1 MREYLKKAREAKGMS
16 QAEAADKLGMSEIA
30 YEAFENGGFIKDI
43 ELSIAIDIC
52 KVFDLSIDFVVSE
65 EEKNRMEVEK

>member
-1 MREYLKKAREAKGMS
+1 MAREYLKKAREAKGMS

-43 ELSIAIDIC
+43 NLSHVQKIGEVFGISAIY
-52 KVFDLSIDFVVSE
+52 VAE
-65 EEKNRMEVEK
+65 EEMKEL